1 MYNDFKRIVRSI
13 FYFFHK
19 PFYGSFGKRSVLM
32 KPDLI
37 RGKKNIFIG
46 NHVTIRQNAQIECIS
61 YWNEKSE
68 NKQVF
73 EASIVIGDG
82 TTIERLSHITS
93 AGLLSIGKNCVILER
108 VTITNISHDYSDVGL
123 RIIGGPLIVRPVVIG
138 DNCFFGMDSKVFP
151 GVTIGNNVIIGANS
165 IVMDN
170 IPPFSVCAGIPAKV
184 IKKYDFDKKEWVKVN
199 KG

>member
-1 MYNDFKRIVRSI
+1 MDFKRIVRSI

-46 NHVTIRQNAQIECIS
+46 NYVTIRQNAQIECIS

-82 TTIERLSHITS
+82 TTIERLCHITS
-93 AGLLSIGKNCVILER
+93 AGLLKIGKDCVIAER
-108 VTITNISHDYSDVGL
+108 VLITNASHDYRD
-123 RIIGGPLIVRPVVIG
+123 INKTIMGGPLSVKPVVIG
-138 DNCFFGMDSKVFP
+138 DNCFFGMDCKVFP
-151 GVTIGNNVIIGANS
+151 GVTIGDNVIVGANS
-165 IVMDN
+165 IVMSD
-170 IPPFSVCAGIPAKV
+170 IPSFSVCAGVPAKV
-184 IKKYDFDKKEWVKVN
+184 IKKYDFEKKEWVKVN
-199 KG
+199 KD